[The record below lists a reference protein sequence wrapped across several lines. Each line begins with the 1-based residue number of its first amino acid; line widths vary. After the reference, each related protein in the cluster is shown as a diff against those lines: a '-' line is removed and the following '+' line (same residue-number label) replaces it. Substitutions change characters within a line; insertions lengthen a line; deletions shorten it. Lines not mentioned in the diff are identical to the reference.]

1 MTLFSP
7 KQTIAFYSIY
17 NVTLMQPLMNKWSSV
32 GHPAPDFT

>member
-1 MTLFSP
+1 MMLFSTN
-7 KQTIAFYSIY
+7 QTIAFCSIY